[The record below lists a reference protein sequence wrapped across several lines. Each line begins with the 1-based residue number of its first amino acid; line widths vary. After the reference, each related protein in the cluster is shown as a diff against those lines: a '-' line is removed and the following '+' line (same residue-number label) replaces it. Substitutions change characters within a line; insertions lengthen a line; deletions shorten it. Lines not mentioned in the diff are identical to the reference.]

1 MFRPTVYKLF
11 ALSLVA
17 LFIYSLPST
26 AQLSPKERDSLRA
39 NITRTAQSLNARVG
53 VSISLLEAGDSL
65 SYRGEERFP
74 MMSVYKFPIA
84 IAMLKELDRG
94 TTFIER
100 YIQLHKDSVFASEEE
115 MYSNANFPGG
125 KITIGQL
132 LTLMLVQGSNTACDQ
147 LLHVL
152 KGPSYIQPYL
162 DDLDISDMAIA
173 NTEREIHTDSLLRN
187 DNWSTPNEMK
197 RLLAIAYTGDYL
209 STTSRDF
216 LWEKMT
222 ETVTGPDRIKG
233 LLPKNTVVAHRTG
246 TGYGSYNDVGIITL
260 PSGKH
265 LIVTVFIAEAQ
276 ASPEACSGTIARIA
290 KLAWDYYSRH

>member
-1 MFRPTVYKLF
+1 MFRPVTYKILVLFLF
-11 ALSLVA
+11 ASI
-17 LFIYSLPST
+17 IYSLSSS

-39 NITRTAQSLNARVG
+39 NITRVAQGLNARVG
-53 VSISLLEAGDSL
+53 ISISLLEAGDSL

-100 YIQLHKDSVFASEEE
+100 YIQLHKDSIFTSEEE
-115 MYSNANFPGG
+115 MYSTANFPGG

-132 LTLMLVQGSNTACDQ
+132 LTLMLEQGSNTACDQ
-147 LLHVL
+147 LLQLL
-152 KGPSYIQPYL
+152 KGPAYIQPYL
-162 DDLDISDMAIA
+162 DDLDIRDMAIA
-173 NTEREIHTDSLLRN
+173 NTEREIGTDSLLRV
-187 DNWSTPNEMK
+187 DNWSTPNEMR

-209 STTSRDF
+209 STTSHDF

-222 ETVTGPDRIKG
+222 ATVTGPDRIKG
-233 LLPKNTVVAHRTG
+233 LLPKNPIVAHRTG

-260 PSGKH
+260 PNKKH
-265 LIVTVFIAEAQ
+265 LVIAVFVSEAQ
-276 ASPEACSGTIARIA
+276 ASPEACSATIARIA